1 MVVFSLSQLHSEAVH
16 CLEGSPGA
24 VSSFS
29 SRDGIL
35 SLPAMLSLQSSPS
48 RHTTAMASIRSSGS
62 KKKSKRGKASS
73 KGSRGVKGPKRGL
86 AAADS
91 ASLSGGASAD
101 WTLGTGATK
110 GMVVALGIM
119 WSLLHWC

>member
-1 MVVFSLSQLHSEAVH
+1 MLGLQ
-16 CLEGSPGA
+16 GG
-24 VSSFS
+24 S
-29 SRDGIL
+29 SR
-35 SLPAMLSLQSSPS
+35 Q
-48 RHTTAMASIRSSGS
+48 TTASIRSLGS

-73 KGSRGVKGPKRGL
+73 KGVRAAKGPKRGL

-101 WTLGTGATK
+101 WTLGTSTAK
-110 GMVVALGIM
+110 GMVVAFGVT

>member
-1 MVVFSLSQLHSEAVH
+1 
-16 CLEGSPGA
+16 
-24 VSSFS
+24 
-29 SRDGIL
+29 
-35 SLPAMLSLQSSPS
+35 MLGLQSSPI
-48 RHTTAMASIRSSGS
+48 RQTTATIRSSGS

-73 KGSRGVKGPKRGL
+73 KGVRAAKGPNRGL

-101 WTLGTGATK
+101 WTLGTSATK
-110 GMVVALGIM
+110 GMVVAFGIT

>member
-1 MVVFSLSQLHSEAVH
+1 MH

-24 VSSFS
+24 VSNFS

-35 SLPAMLSLQSSPS
+35 SLPAMLGLQSSPS
-48 RHTTAMASIRSSGS
+48 RHTTASIRSSGS

-73 KGSRGVKGPKRGL
+73 KGVRAAKGPKQGL

-101 WTLGTGATK
+101 WTLGTSATK
-110 GMVVALGIM
+110 GMVAAFEIT
-119 WSLLHWC
+119 WSLLHLC

>member
-48 RHTTAMASIRSSGS
+48 RHTTASIRSSGS

-73 KGSRGVKGPKRGL
+73 KRVRAVKGPKRGL

-91 ASLSGGASAD
+91 ASLSGGASTD
-101 WTLGTGATK
+101 WTLGTSATK
-110 GMVVALGIM
+110 GMVVALGIT
-119 WSLLHWC
+119 WNLIYWC